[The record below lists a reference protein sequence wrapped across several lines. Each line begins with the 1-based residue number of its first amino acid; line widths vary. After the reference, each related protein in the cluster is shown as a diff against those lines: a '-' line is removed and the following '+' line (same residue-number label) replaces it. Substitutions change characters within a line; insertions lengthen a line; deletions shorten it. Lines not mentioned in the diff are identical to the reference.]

1 MAGGGG
7 SGGTAFSSG
16 TPRNGCESLTP
27 PPGFRLLSESASSG
41 EAFAARAPPG
51 MGPPLCRKIS
61 SGGALAPCCKVLF
74 SLVL

>member
-27 PPGFRLLSESASSG
+27 PPGLRLLSASASSG
-41 EAFAARAPPG
+41 IALAARAPPV

-61 SGGALAPCCKVLF
+61 SGGALCTCCKVFF
-74 SLVL
+74 SLVF